1 MVDHSLAITSLRI
14 LAIDRKKVLASGSM
28 AAAMSIA
35 SSAIMSMKSAP
46 NTVRAL
52 GVVVMMKTVLVGTI
66 TTTTTIMNGLV
77 QILQIRGYDI
87 ATLV

>member
-77 QILQIRGYDI
+77 QILRIRGYDI

>member
-1 MVDHSLAITSLRI
+1 M
-14 LAIDRKKVLASGSM
+14 ASGSM

-35 SSAIMSMKSAP
+35 SSAITSMKSAP

-52 GVVVMMKTVLVGTI
+52 GVVVMMKSVLVDTI

-77 QILQIRGYDI
+77 RILRIRGYDI